1 MCTTRYIRVTWR
13 IHMWPAFLTHEA
25 LNSAFHLHDKVNT
38 RWRRLIESLIFI
50 GHFSQ
55 KRPVFSGSF
64 VENDLQLRGSYESSP
79 SCMCDMTYSCMTRRI
94 HTWPVSFIHARSLDA
109 AFRLH
114 DQVHMCD
121 MTHLYVCHDAF
132 ICDIRSHTCHASF
145 IHEASI
151 QPCVY
156 TIRYIRVT
164 WRIHM
169 WHMCSYVAYLFHPWS
184 LNLAFR
190 LLDKVHT
197 CGLTHSFVSYAFIC
211 GMPLSS
217 MKPHCSLGS
226 ARQGTYVCHDSF
238 MRDMAHSCV
247 TRRIHIWP
255 SSFMHA
261 ISMQLSVCTIRCIC
275 VPWLIRGW
283 HDISMCDMT
292 HSCVS
297 RLFHSR
303 SLNAAFR
310 LHDQVHMCDT
320 THTWVTWHIHVWHDT
335 FMCVAP
341 LSFTKPQCCFP
352 SAPSGTYVWH
362 DSFVHDT
369 THLYVTCLIHVCH
382 NSLIRDK
389 LLHMRSVHS
398 TLNAASRLHDVVHTC
413 DMTPSHEKVTCDMTP
428 SCVTRL
434 PRTCHDSFICELYVC
449 AISCRREAVRGSHMW
464 HDSLARGS
472 HLCRDSLVRDTT
484 SSYLPWL
491 IHMWV
496 FSLLSMRPSGCTT
509 RYVYESWLI
518 HMWRDWFI
526 CDMTHSCVTWLTHV
540 WHIFLTWEAP
550 SAFNAANVS
559 MWDSTHSYVTCLIHI
574 WHDSFICD
582 MTHSYVIWLIHM
594 WHASFMCDMTHSF
607 VAWRIHLRS
616 SLCSQCR
623 FPFARQDKHESHD
636 SFMCDMIHE
645 YAMWLIHTWMVQL
658 VLCTCICIHIYIHA

>member
-79 SCMCDMTYSCMTRRI
+79 SCMCDMTYSCVTRCI

-238 MRDMAHSCV
+238 IRDMAHSCV

-389 LLHMRSVHS
+389 LL
-398 TLNAASRLHDVVHTC
+398 
-413 DMTPSHEKVTCDMTP
+413 SHEKRAFYPQCSLP
-428 SCVTRL
+428 SARC
-434 PRTCHDSFICELYVC
+434 RTYV
-449 AISCRREAVRGSHMW
+449 W
-464 HDSLARGS
+464 HDSLAREG
-472 HLCRDSLVRDTT
+472 HVWHDSLVRDTT

-496 FSLLSMRPSGCTT
+496 IRMCNIVQTGGCTRESHVTWLPRT
-509 RYVYESWLI
+509 RESLVPWLPRAWHDFLVLAMTHSYVSFFSTLNATVRLYDKVRIWVMTHSYVTWLI
-518 HMWRDWFI
+518 HMWHDSFVCDMTYSCVTYFFNLRSSLCFQCCQCKYVGLDSFI
-526 CDMTHSCVTWLTHV
+526 CDMPHSYMTWL
-540 WHIFLTWEAP
+540 
-550 SAFNAANVS
+550 
-559 MWDSTHSYVTCLIHI
+559 IHM

-582 MTHSYVIWLIHM
+582 RTHSYVTWLIHM
-594 WHASFMCDMTHSF
+594 WH
-607 VAWRIHLRS
+607 
-616 SLCSQCR
+616 
-623 FPFARQDKHESHD
+623 D
-636 SFMCDMIHE
+636 SFI
-645 YAMWLIHTWMVQL
+645 W
-658 VLCTCICIHIYIHA
+658 